1 MTFVMWMTD
10 LFIPSLPED
19 RHGPVLL
26 ILDGHASHVSY
37 EVRRLALQ
45 HNISLPSH
53 LTHILQPLDIGVFK
67 GMKST
72 WDNVASSFTRQ
83 NKCPIQCNLD
93 YLTSS
98 YPNTSIIRTVAPV
111 NFFGPIIFL
120 AINCLLS

>member
-1 MTFVMWMTD
+1 MWMTD

-19 RHGPVLL
+19 RQGPVLL

-37 EVRRLALQ
+37 EVRQLALQ
-45 HNISLPSH
+45 HNISLLKLPSH

-83 NKCPIQCNLD
+83 NKRPISKKD
-93 YLTSS
+93 FPS
-98 YPNTSIIRTVAPV
+98 
-111 NFFGPIIFL
+111 
-120 AINCLLS
+120 LLSQVWKAYKPQKRQKRI